1 MSFLENFTET
11 DLENLAINKIL
22 SNDFEKLTEITDKW
36 GFFRQLYMEN
46 IPFILEASRKDIK
59 RWSESYLLNWNR
71 FLSPIE
77 RTAWNSI
84 RETSHIPLY
93 PQFPVFNFF
102 IDFANPLIRI
112 GLELDGKNYH
122 STKMDLQRDLKLSRF
137 GWKIFRVTGAE
148 TKVKYLD
155 RSELEEREIV
165 GQEKYNAI
173 ENWIMN
179 TSDGLI
185 QSLKYW
191 YFLNDEEREQYYKIY
206 LYPKESDEIIDFYT
220 LAKNSLNKHKST
232 DFKI

>member
-1 MSFLENFTET
+1 LDRLPLPKSKKMSFLENFTDT

-22 SNDFEKLTEITDKW
+22 SHDFEKLTAITDKW

-46 IPFILEASRKDIK
+46 IPFILEASRRDIK
-59 RWSESYLLNWNR
+59 NWSESYLLNWNR

-84 RETSHIPLY
+84 RETSYIPLY

-102 IDFANPLIRI
+102 IDFANPLLRI

-122 STKMDLQRDLKLSRF
+122 SKETDLQRDLKLSKF
-137 GWKIFRVTGAE
+137 GWKIFRLSGAE

-155 RSELEEREIV
+155 RSELEEREVV
-165 GQEKYNAI
+165 GQEKYDAI

-185 QSLKYW
+185 QSMKYW
-191 YFLNDEEREQYYKIY
+191 YFLNDEEKEQ
-206 LYPKESDEIIDFYT
+206 
-220 LAKNSLNKHKST
+220 H
-232 DFKI
+232 